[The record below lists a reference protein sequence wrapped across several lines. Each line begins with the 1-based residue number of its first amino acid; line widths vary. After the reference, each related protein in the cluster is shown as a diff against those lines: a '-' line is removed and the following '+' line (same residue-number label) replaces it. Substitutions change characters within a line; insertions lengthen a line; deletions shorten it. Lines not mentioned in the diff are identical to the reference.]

1 MFTKQIRF
9 YGKHAD
15 IMRKYSKDKQG
26 SDAQHYVVTNNAGEK
41 KIIYLFETILQCYM
55 VAAMLGIINKRTA
68 EVDNSKSSS
77 TANIFADILLKN
89 KGTLERIYQHMV
101 LSEESE
107 LSVDGIIKKAFTIN
121 KGDQDDIEEKRLE
134 SYVRGGLEII
144 DEKFSTCQTYED
156 VANAILD
163 MNEDYRVDLDE
174 S

>member
-26 SDAQHYVVTNNAGEK
+26 ADAQHFIVTNNSGEK
-41 KIIYLFETILQCYM
+41 KVIYLFDTILQCYM

-68 EVDNSKSSS
+68 DIDNTKTSS
-77 TANIFADILLKN
+77 TANIFADILIKN
-89 KGTLERIYQHMV
+89 KPTLERIYQHMV
-101 LSEESE
+101 LSEESD
-107 LSVDGIIKKAFTIN
+107 LSVDGLVKKAFTIN

-134 SYVRGGLEII
+134 AYVRGGLEII
-144 DEKFSTCQTYED
+144 DEKFNSCQTYED

-163 MNEDYRVDLDE
+163 LNEEYRVDLDV
-174 S
+174 